1 MYFKTSD
8 NVEKESTTLDPVAQ
22 LSMTKP
28 VIHHDPCGLRSCVGH
43 EYLRHFIK
51 EQTNILG
58 HNLNS
63 NAIIMTERSVEK
75 SNHVNFD
82 DVKAA
87 CAVLMSVDAK
97 ISQAKN
103 LHQRLLLTKLKEK
116 SEITMS
122 EFEERALNR
131 GTENSR

>member
-1 MYFKTSD
+1 
-8 NVEKESTTLDPVAQ
+8 
-22 LSMTKP
+22 
-28 VIHHDPCGLRSCVGH
+28 
-43 EYLRHFIK
+43 
-51 EQTNILG
+51 
-58 HNLNS
+58 
-63 NAIIMTERSVEK
+63 MTERSVEK

-82 DVKAA
+82 DLKAA
-87 CAVLMSVDAK
+87 CAILMTVDTK

-122 EFEERALNR
+122 EFEERALKR

>member
-1 MYFKTSD
+1 
-8 NVEKESTTLDPVAQ
+8 
-22 LSMTKP
+22 
-28 VIHHDPCGLRSCVGH
+28 
-43 EYLRHFIK
+43 
-51 EQTNILG
+51 
-58 HNLNS
+58 
-63 NAIIMTERSVEK
+63 MTERSVEK

-116 SEITMS
+116 SEITLK
-122 EFEERALNR
+122 EFEQRALNR
-131 GTENSR
+131 GTENTRWRRSRRLIFLSSSVDPERAMVNQEYSLN

>member
-1 MYFKTSD
+1 M
-8 NVEKESTTLDPVAQ
+8 
-22 LSMTKP
+22 
-28 VIHHDPCGLRSCVGH
+28 
-43 EYLRHFIK
+43 RHFIK
-51 EQTNILG
+51 EQTHILG

-63 NAIIMTERSVEK
+63 NAIIMTKRSVEK

-97 ISQAKN
+97 ISQAKT

-116 SEITMS
+116 SDITLK
-122 EFEERALNR
+122 EFEQRALNR
-131 GTENSR
+131 GTENTRWRRSRRLIFLPSSVDPERPMVNQEYSLN

>member
-1 MYFKTSD
+1 MS
-8 NVEKESTTLDPVAQ
+8 
-22 LSMTKP
+22 
-28 VIHHDPCGLRSCVGH
+28 H
-43 EYLRHFIK
+43 EYLRLFIK
-51 EQTNILG
+51 EQTNIEE
-58 HNLNS
+58 HNFIS

-97 ISQAKN
+97 ISQAKT

-116 SEITMS
+116 SETTMK
-122 EFEERALNR
+122 EFEERALNCAKR
-131 GTENSR
+131 NNRWRRSRRLFYFSSSVDPEKAMVNQEYSLN